1 MNTNEIYMRTY
12 SADKLC
18 TRDELKD
25 IFETELGGAVEF
37 DEDDAT
43 VVRVYPSARKQ
54 ACFQITVTLGT
65 YGNTFAIAIVN
76 PAGNNIG
83 TRTLSPTSGNPQQ
96 SIYYIK
102 FPSGDFLFGI
112 SVHAAAAASSSINFR
127 FACATGKNIYD
138 EEELSDVVYLAPAS
152 STATRYFADAKTTY
166 SVAMQAL
173 TNASDYIQL
182 APLITDGG
190 YVCEN
195 VYKQTHGRRYTH
207 AKFVI
212 NDEEYYM
219 DDSVNITS
227 GAPSFLYKM

>member
-1 MNTNEIYMRTY
+1 
-12 SADKLC
+12 
-18 TRDELKD
+18 
-25 IFETELGGAVEF
+25 
-37 DEDDAT
+37 
-43 VVRVYPSARKQ
+43 
-54 ACFQITVTLGT
+54 
-65 YGNTFAIAIVN
+65 
-76 PAGNNIG
+76 
-83 TRTLSPTSGNPQQ
+83 
-96 SIYYIK
+96 
-102 FPSGDFLFGI
+102 
-112 SVHAAAAASSSINFR
+112 
-127 FACATGKNIYD
+127 
-138 EEELSDVVYLAPAS
+138 
-152 STATRYFADAKTTY
+152 
-166 SVAMQAL
+166 MQAL